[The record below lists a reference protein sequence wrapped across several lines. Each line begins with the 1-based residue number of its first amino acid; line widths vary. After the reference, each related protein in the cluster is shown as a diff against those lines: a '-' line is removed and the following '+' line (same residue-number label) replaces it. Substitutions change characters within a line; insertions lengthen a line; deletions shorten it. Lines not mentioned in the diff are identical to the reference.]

1 MKRKNL
7 VPVLAILIGALVIA
21 LPLYACGRN
30 DDEHCGKGQGNKERT
45 GGLYN
50 IPNLT
55 SEQTSKIQK
64 LQLNFQKEMLKSRT
78 HLQTKQLE
86 LQTLLN
92 DNAEEKTIDAKID
105 EIAKIRTEL
114 MKKGISHRREVR
126 KILTDEQKA
135 YFDLRG
141 FGSGYGNGWRGCH

>member
-7 VPVLAILIGALVIA
+7 VTVLAILIGALFIA
-21 LPLYACGRN
+21 LPLFACGRN
-30 DDEHCGKGQGNKERT
+30 DAGYCDKGKHRMGLT

-64 LQLNFQKEMLKSRT
+64 LQLNFQKEMLLSRT
-78 HLQTKQLE
+78 NLQTKQLE

-92 DNAEEKTIDAKID
+92 ENAEQKKIDAKID

-114 MKKGISHRREVR
+114 TKKGIQYRNEVR

-141 FGSGYGNGWRGCH
+141 FGPGYGKSCHGCH

>member
-21 LPLYACGRN
+21 LPLFACGRN
-30 DDEHCGKGQGNKERT
+30 DDEYCGKGRGQMGLT

-78 HLQTKQLE
+78 NLQTKQLE
-86 LQTLLN
+86 LQTLL
-92 DNAEEKTIDAKID
+92 DENAEQKKIDAKID
-105 EIAKIRTEL
+105 EIAKIRAEL
-114 MKKGISHRREVR
+114 MKKGISHRGEVR

-135 YFDLRG
+135 YFDLRS

>member
-1 MKRKNL
+1 MKRKIL
-7 VPVLAILIGALVIA
+7 VPVFAILIGALVIA

-30 DDEHCGKGQGNKERT
+30 DDEHCGKGRGYMERT

-55 SEQTSKIQK
+55 SEQTSKILK
-64 LQLNFQKEMLKSRT
+64 LQLNLQKEMLKSRT
-78 HLQTKQLE
+78 NLQTKQLE
-86 LQTLLN
+86 LQTILN
-92 DNAEEKTIDAKID
+92 DNAEEKKIDAKID

-114 MKKGISHRREVR
+114 MKKGISHRGEVR

-141 FGSGYGNGWRGCH
+141 MGQGKGCGGCH